1 MKNGFLSAM
10 MWILLCWVVTPVNFA
25 HAYEEDPGINGAT
38 VRGRV
43 TLTGHIPKLKPLMVP
58 RDIDVCGPTI
68 PNEVLQVDKA
78 SRGIAAVVVS
88 LEGVPKG
95 KPIPKDSSFVVQ
107 NLSCRF
113 HPRANVTTVGGLLE
127 IWNKDPI
134 LHNTHI
140 RLENNFGSTVINV
153 VQPVGAKPI
162 TRELHQPGFLVVR
175 CDAHPFMHASI
186 HVFEHPYFAVTN
198 GAGEFEMTKVPPGT
212 YQLHLWHELLG
223 TQQETIN
230 IPDTGD
236 PITVILEM
244 AAEG

>member
-1 MKNGFLSAM
+1 MKNGFLSAIA
-10 MWILLCWVVTPVNFA
+10 WILLCWAVAPVDFA
-25 HAYEEDPGINGAT
+25 RAYEEDPEINGVT

-43 TLTGHIPKLKPLMVP
+43 TFTGTVPRLKPLMVF
-58 RDIDVCGPTI
+58 RDIDVCGPRI
-68 PNEVLQVDKA
+68 PNEVLQVDQA

-95 KPIPKDSSFVVQ
+95 KPIPKDSSLVVQ

-113 HPRANVTTVGGLLE
+113 QPRANVTTVGSLLG

-140 RLENNFGSTVINV
+140 RLETNFGSTVINV

-162 TRELHQPGFLVVR
+162 TRELDQSGFLVVR
-175 CDAHPFMHASI
+175 CDAHPFMHSSI
-186 HVFEHPYFAVTN
+186 HVFEHPYIAVTD
-198 GAGEFEMTKVPPGT
+198 GAGGFELTKVPPGT

-230 IPDTGD
+230 IPGNGD
-236 PITVILEM
+236 PVTVILEM